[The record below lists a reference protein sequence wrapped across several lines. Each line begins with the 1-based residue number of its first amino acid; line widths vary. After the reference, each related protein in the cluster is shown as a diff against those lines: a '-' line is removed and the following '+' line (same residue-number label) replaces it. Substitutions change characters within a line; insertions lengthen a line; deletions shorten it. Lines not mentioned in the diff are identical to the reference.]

1 MNELIKIGNTQ
12 KAHGI
17 KGELKL
23 NVAEHFIDDL
33 FETEAVFIEIKGQ
46 KVPYFVEDIQEGN
59 IIFIKLEGV
68 DNRSEA
74 ELLMQK
80 DLYMR
85 REDISIS
92 DELINSGGMFFKY
105 LEGYTI
111 VDDVE
116 GEIALIDEVA
126 LFPQQEIAYIY
137 YQNRTILIPLNEDLI
152 LNVDNSAKKVL
163 MSLPDGILGL

>member
-23 NVAEHFIDDL
+23 NVEEHFIDDL
-33 FETEAVFIEIKGQ
+33 FDAEAVFIEIKGQ
-46 KVPYFVEDIQEGN
+46 KVPYFVEDIQVGN

-68 DNRSEA
+68 DSRNDA
-74 ELLMQK
+74 ENLMHK

-85 REDISIS
+85 REDITIS
-92 DELINSGGMFFKY
+92 DELIKSGGLYFKY
-105 LEGYTI
+105 LEGYI
-111 VDDVE
+111 LFDDVE
-116 GEIALIDEVA
+116 GEIAVIEEVA
-126 LFPQQEIAYIY
+126 SYPQQEIAYIY
-137 YQNRTILIPLNEDLI
+137 YKDRTILIPLNEDLI
-152 LNVDNSAKKVL
+152 LNVDKEAKKVT